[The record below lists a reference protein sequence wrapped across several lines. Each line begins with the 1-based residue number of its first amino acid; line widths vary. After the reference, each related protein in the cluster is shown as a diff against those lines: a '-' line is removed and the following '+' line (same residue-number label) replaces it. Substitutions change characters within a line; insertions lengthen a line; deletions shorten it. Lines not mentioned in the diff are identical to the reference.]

1 MGDYKPSHIETDM
14 AEGRVLFSIAFEGD
28 EPLGNYSRYATRM
41 EEYSFYSFQ
50 SYDHLMY
57 KPAWPVLFTIAG
69 QTKKLQ
75 LGPVTTQPFFVHPAL
90 TAANLAC
97 LDELSG
103 GRALIGLSR
112 GFPFYLDML
121 SLKPEKPVTALK
133 ETIEIIDR
141 LLRGTRES
149 YTGSVFKMSK
159 DTYLRW
165 KPFRTRIPIFIGT
178 WGTRM
183 FQLAG
188 KMDAVKGTVTDTLW
202 NPKFVPV
209 IKDNLRRGATEVGRD
224 PESLI
229 IGARPLTSVSMS
241 KEMAEKTVKSALVNY
256 LPHLSPLSEYAG
268 IDEHEIQEVRAA
280 AARGDLSR
288 AERAISEKSVRSF
301 TATGTPDEII
311 DQTEEMIRAGVR
323 HIIYGYP
330 LGPSREEAIRLIGRD
345 VIPYFQ

>member
-1 MGDYKPSHIETDM
+1 MKDRK
-14 AEGRVLFSIAFEGD
+14 VLFSLAFEGD
-28 EPLGNYSRYATRM
+28 EPLHEYAGYARLM
-41 EEYSFYSFQ
+41 EEYDFYSFQ

-69 QTKKLQ
+69 QTRKLH
-75 LGPVTTQPFFVHPAL
+75 LGPVTTQPFFVHPAV

-112 GFPFYLDML
+112 GFSFYLDML
-121 SLKPEKPVTALK
+121 SLKPQRPVTALK
-133 ETIEIIDR
+133 ETVEIIDR

-149 YTGSVFKMSK
+149 YAGSVFEMSK
-159 DTYLRW
+159 GAYLRW
-165 KPFRTRIPIFIGT
+165 RPLRPRIPIFIGT
-178 WGTRM
+178 WGPRM

-188 KMDAVKGTVTDTLW
+188 KMEAVRGTVTDTLW
-202 NPKFVPV
+202 NPRFVPV
-209 IKDNLRRGATEVGRD
+209 IKENLRRGAAEAGRD

-229 IGARPLTSVSMS
+229 IGARPLASVSKS
-241 KEMAEKTVKSALVNY
+241 REMAEKTVKSALVNY

-280 AARGDLSR
+280 TARGDLSM
-288 AERAISEKSVRSF
+288 AERAISQKSVRSF
-301 TATGTPDEII
+301 TATGTPDDII
-311 DQTEEMIRAGVR
+311 EQTEEMVRAGVR

-330 LGPSREEAIRLIGRD
+330 LGPSRGEAIRLIGED
-345 VIPYFQ
+345 VIPHFQ